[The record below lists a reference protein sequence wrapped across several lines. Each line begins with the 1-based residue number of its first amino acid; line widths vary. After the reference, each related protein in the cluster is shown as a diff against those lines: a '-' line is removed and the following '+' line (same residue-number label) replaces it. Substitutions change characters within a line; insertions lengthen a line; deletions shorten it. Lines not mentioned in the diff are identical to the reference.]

1 MQLIL
6 FVLNDPNLLD
16 PIIKAWEDA
25 GVGGITILPST
36 GMARIREKGAWR
48 DDIPL
53 IPSIDD
59 FHDYVEAFN
68 RTLFTVVDSDEMVE
82 KVIAATESVTGDL
95 NNPNT
100 GILVSMP
107 VNKFRGIFRN
117 NQ

>member
-16 PIIKAWEDA
+16 AIIKAWEEA

-59 FHDYVEAFN
+59 FHDYVEAFS
-68 RTLFTVVDSDEMVE
+68 RTLFTIVDSDEMVDN
-82 KVIAATESVTGDL
+82 VIAATEHVIGDL
-95 NNPNT
+95 DDPHT
-100 GILVSMP
+100 GILVSLP
-107 VNKFRGIFRN
+107 VNKYRGIFRN
-117 NQ
+117 SH

>member
-6 FVLNDPNLLD
+6 FVLNDPNLMD
-16 PIIKAWEDA
+16 DIIRAWEEA

-36 GMARIREKGAWR
+36 GMARIRDKSAWR

-68 RTLFTVVDSDEMVE
+68 RTLFTVVDSDEMVDT
-82 KVIAATESVTGDL
+82 VIAATERITGDL
-95 NNPNT
+95 NDPHT
-100 GILVSMP
+100 GILISLP
-107 VNKFRGIFRN
+107 VNRFKGIFRN
-117 NQ
+117 SV